1 MGFLVRRE
9 LQEGRLEAMSEEIQR
24 NLGEQPLVQLMA
36 AHDLKAQ
43 DLVEASTEQL
53 THKMVARACKG
64 RRLTPNVKAKVCAAL
79 GAASGQAY
87 QSSQLFSY

>member
-1 MGFLVRRE
+1 MG
-9 LQEGRLEAMSEEIQR
+9 EEIER

-36 AHDLKAQ
+36 THDLVAQ

-64 RRLTPNVKAKVCAAL
+64 RRLTPNSKAKVCAAL

-87 QSSQLFSY
+87 RSSELFNY